1 MAKKLVGTLSISG
14 MPLGDT
20 GGGSPDAVLFTP
32 QKLSTPQQAQART
45 NIGAVSVAEVDR
57 ALESIDLTPYATK
70 VYVEN
75 EIAAIDIPSLEGYA
89 TEQFVKDEIATIP
102 EVDLTGY
109 ATVDEV
115 DEKLELAKEVS
126 VGVNEPTGEE
136 LIWVNPEGGTA
147 VKLATEEYVQEQ
159 IAAIDI
165 PKPDL
170 TGLATE
176 TWVNEKLNSYALKTD
191 IPVIPEIP
199 DVSGF
204 QTEDQVNTLI
214 SNALAAI
221 DVAEEGAY

>member
-1 MAKKLVGTLSISG
+1 MAKKLVGTLSVSG

-32 QKLSTPQQAQART
+32 QKLTTPQQAQART
-45 NIGAVSVAEVDR
+45 NIGAVSAAEVDK
-57 ALESIDLTPYATK
+57 AVESIDLTPYATK

-75 EIAAIDIPSLEGYA
+75 EIAAIDIP
-89 TEQFVKDEIATIP
+89 

-109 ATVDEV
+109 AKETWVINEI
-115 DEKLELAKEVS
+115 EAGKEVG

-136 LIWVNPEGGTA
+136 LVWVNPEGGTA
-147 VKLATEEYVQEQ
+147 DKLATEEYVQEQ

-204 QTEDQVNTLI
+204 QTKEQVNTLI

-221 DVAEEGAY
+221 NVAEEGVY

>member
-32 QKLSTPQQAQART
+32 QRLTTPQQAQART
-45 NIGAVSVAEVDR
+45 NIGAVSAAEVDR

-70 VYVEN
+70 VYIEN

-109 ATVDEV
+109 A
-115 DEKLELAKEVS
+115 K
-126 VGVNEPTGEE
+126 
-136 LIWVNPEGGTA
+136 
-147 VKLATEEYVQEQ
+147 
-159 IAAIDI
+159 
-165 PKPDL
+165 
-170 TGLATE
+170 E
-176 TWVNEKLNSYALKTD
+176 TWVDEQLVSYALKTD

-204 QTEDQVNTLI
+204 QTEEQVNTLI

-221 DVAEEGAY
+221 NVAEEGIY

>member
-32 QKLSTPQQAQART
+32 QELTKAQKTQART
-45 NIGAVSVAEVDR
+45 NIGAVSAAEVDR
-57 ALESIDLTPYATK
+57 ALESI
-70 VYVEN
+70 
-75 EIAAIDIPSLEGYA
+75 
-89 TEQFVKDEIATIP
+89 
-102 EVDLTGY
+102 DLTGY

-136 LIWVNPEGGTA
+136 LVWVNPEGGTA
-147 VKLATEEYVQEQ
+147 DKLATEEYVQEQ

-170 TGLATE
+170 TGYATE
-176 TWVNEKLNSYALKTD
+176 TWVNEQLNSYALKTD

-204 QTEDQVNTLI
+204 QTEEQVNTLI

>member
-32 QKLSTPQQAQART
+32 QRLTTPQQAQART
-45 NIGAVSVAEVDR
+45 NIGAVSAAEVDK
-57 ALESIDLTPYATK
+57 AVESIDLTPYATK

-75 EIAAIDIPSLEGYA
+75 EIAAIDIP
-89 TEQFVKDEIATIP
+89 

-109 ATVDEV
+109 AKETWVINEI
-115 DEKLELAKEVS
+115 EAGKEVG

-136 LIWVNPEGGTA
+136 LVWVNPEGGTA
-147 VKLATEEYVQEQ
+147 DKLATEEYVQEQ
-159 IAAIDI
+159 ISEID
-165 PKPDL
+165 L
-170 TGLATE
+170 S
-176 TWVNEKLNSYALKTD
+176 SYALKTD

-204 QTEDQVNTLI
+204 QTEEQVNTLI

-221 DVAEEGAY
+221 NVAEEGAY

>member
-32 QKLSTPQQAQART
+32 QRLTTPQQAQART
-45 NIGAVSVAEVDR
+45 NIGAVSAAEVDK
-57 ALESIDLTPYATK
+57 AVETIDLTPYATK

-75 EIAAIDIPSLEGYA
+75 EIAAIDIP
-89 TEQFVKDEIATIP
+89 

-109 ATVDEV
+109 AKETWVINEI
-115 DEKLELAKEVS
+115 EAGKEVS
-126 VGVNEPTGEE
+126 VGVDEPTGEE
-136 LIWVNPEGGTA
+136 LVWVNPEGDIA
-147 VKLATEEYVQEQ
+147 DKLATEEYVQEQ

-170 TGLATE
+170 TGYATE

-204 QTEDQVNTLI
+204 QTEEQVNTLI

-221 DVAEEGAY
+221 NIAEECVY